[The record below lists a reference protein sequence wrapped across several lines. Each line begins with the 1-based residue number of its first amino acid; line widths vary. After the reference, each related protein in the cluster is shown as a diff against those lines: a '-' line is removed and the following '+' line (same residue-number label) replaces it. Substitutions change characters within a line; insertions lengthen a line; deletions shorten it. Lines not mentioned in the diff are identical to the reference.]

1 VTCGSWAHVSSAEI
15 CGPVFILL
23 TIRRSPWSME
33 VTWCSTFFA
42 RHANGSGKK
51 TVSFSSVFFRQ
62 VDLGRLTVSAASC
75 QIVT

>member
-1 VTCGSWAHVSSAEI
+1 
-15 CGPVFILL
+15 
-23 TIRRSPWSME
+23 ME